1 LYAIVTPV
9 LYREPVVQD
18 LGLLIR
24 GIERPL
30 PDGVDIDHA
39 ASISSDEEVPLHKL
53 HALALIK
60 RLYLVHASSR
70 KTITPELWTQ
80 NKAYEFPS
88 SDTCRADALAHRD
101 MVGWENVKAI
111 TKRARRVHG
120 ESFPIFQHVGGLAL
134 GSWDDGRW
142 TIYINRDGMDH
153 GPAARTGNEM
163 TSLLVGL
170 EPSLEILRSKDT
182 CRRLRQGLYSL
193 IPPNL
198 PANSTASQGG
208 VLSVRHAASI
218 RDIRGYTPYAGPTR
232 LYIDIGL
239 FIPYRVELDYKTEQV
254 EPFKSYDWALYP
266 IDRVRLSDEEMAK
279 GNASVEICL
288 VSTEGDQVGLDLAV
302 KVKRVLEEFH
312 EEVVKRKGKDRLWK
326 GKVRILVGDEVPV
339 CPCCGTAS

>member
-1 LYAIVTPV
+1 V

-18 LGLLIR
+18 LGLLLR

-30 PDGVDIDHA
+30 ANGADIDHA

-70 KTITPELWTQ
+70 KTIIPELWTH

-88 SDTCRADALAHRD
+88 SDTCRADALARRD

-111 TKRARRVHG
+111 TKRACRAHG
-120 ESFPIFQHVGGLAL
+120 ESFPIFQHVEGLAL

-142 TIYINRDGMDH
+142 TTYMNRNGMDH
-153 GPAARTGNEM
+153 APAACIGNEM
-163 TSLLVGL
+163 TSLLVQL
-170 EPSLEILRSKDT
+170 EPSLELLRSKHT
-182 CRRLRQGLYSL
+182 CRRVRQGIYSL

-198 PANSTASQGG
+198 GADSKVSQGG
-208 VLSVRHAASI
+208 VLAIRHAASI
-218 RDIRGYTPYAGPTR
+218 RDIRAYTPYAGPTR
-232 LYIDIGL
+232 LYIDIAL
-239 FIPYRVELDYKTEQV
+239 FVPYKVELDNKTEQV

-266 IDRVRLSDEEMAK
+266 IDSIRVSPKEMAK

-288 VSTEGDQVGLDLAV
+288 VSTEGDQAGLDLAV
-302 KVKRVLEEFH
+302 SFKRALEEFH
-312 EEVVKRKGKDRLWK
+312 EEVVKRKGKNRLWK

-339 CPCCGTAS
+339 CPCCGTTS

>member
-1 LYAIVTPV
+1 V

-70 KTITPELWTQ
+70 KTIIPELWTH

-101 MVGWENVKAI
+101 MVGWENARAI
-111 TKRARRVHG
+111 ARRACRVHG
-120 ESFPIFQHVGGLAL
+120 ESLPIFQHVEGLAL

-142 TIYINRDGMDH
+142 AIYINRNGMDH
-153 GPAARTGNEM
+153 ALAARTGNEM
-163 TSLLVGL
+163 TSLLVQL
-170 EPSLEILRSKDT
+170 EPSLEILRSKQL

-198 PANSTASQGG
+198 AANSTVIQGG

-218 RDIRGYTPYAGPTR
+218 RDIRAYTPYAGPIR

-239 FIPYRVELDYKTEQV
+239 FIPHRRELEYKTEQV

-302 KVKRVLEEFH
+302 EVKRVLEEFH
-312 EEVVKRKGKDRLWK
+312 EEVVKRKGKNRLWK

-339 CPCCGTAS
+339 CPCCGTTS